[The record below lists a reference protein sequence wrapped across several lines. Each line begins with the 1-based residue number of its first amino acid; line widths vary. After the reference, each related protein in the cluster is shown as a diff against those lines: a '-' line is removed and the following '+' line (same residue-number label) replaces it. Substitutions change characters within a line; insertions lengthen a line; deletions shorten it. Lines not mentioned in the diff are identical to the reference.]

1 MPDEAREVI
10 FPEGVRIIDAS
21 ETDIKQSKPA
31 VVPPPIP
38 EPVTT
43 EAEGDL
49 LTDAPIGANHTTP
62 EDEDDLLGPA

>member
-21 ETDIKQSKPA
+21 ETDIRQPKPA
-31 VVPPPIP
+31 AVPPPTP

-49 LTDAPIGANHTTP
+49 LTDAPMETTHTTA